1 MKFVS
6 DRAFANPDAAARKL
20 MDLANAF
27 EPVQDGRIY
36 IEKINGPFIYELK
49 GTPAEYKVGLLRAIE
64 KGWLELHESGT
75 FGSPRRVRRCS
86 PERRKERRMCW
97 RATRRESTFPAKRQA
112 FRFHVCTRALEG
124 PRSLRLQ
131 GASLIS

>member
-36 IEKINGPFIYELK
+36 IEKINGPFLFQLK
-49 GTPAEYKVGLLRAIE
+49 GTPAEYKAGLERAIA
-64 KGWLELHESGT
+64 KGWLVLHESGSYVKFT
-75 FGSPRRVRRCS
+75 
-86 PERRKERRMCW
+86 E
-97 RATRRESTFPAKRQA
+97 T
-112 FRFHVCTRALEG
+112 
-124 PRSLRLQ
+124 
-131 GASLIS
+131 GAAMFA